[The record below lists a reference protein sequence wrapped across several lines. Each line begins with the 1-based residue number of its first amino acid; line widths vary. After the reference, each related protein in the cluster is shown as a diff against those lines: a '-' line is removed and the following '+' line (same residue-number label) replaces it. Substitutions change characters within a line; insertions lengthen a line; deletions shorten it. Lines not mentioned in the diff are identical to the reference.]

1 MMAGETILVIDDEQ
15 SILDLISAYLRREGY
30 RVLTAQ
36 DGING
41 LKLAQSS
48 RPDIVILD
56 IMLPGM
62 DGIDVLREL
71 RRTASTYVIM
81 LSAKS
86 EETDR
91 IVGLTLGADDYVTK
105 PFSPRELV
113 ARVKAALR
121 RLNAPPS
128 TIAAPPVLEFRR
140 LRIDAGRR
148 QVWKD
153 NQPVELTEIEFDIL
167 WTLARH
173 RGLVLT
179 RQQILSHVWGE
190 DYYGE
195 ERVVDVHIGKIR
207 RKLEDNPDQPS
218 LIVTVRGVGYRFED
232 KEREP

>member
-1 MMAGETILVIDDEQ
+1 MAGETILVIDDEQ
-15 SILDLISAYLRREGY
+15 NILDLISAYLRREGY

-36 DGING
+36 DGVNG

-71 RRTASTYVIM
+71 RRTSNAYVIM

-91 IVGLTLGADDYVTK
+91 VVGLTLGADDYVTK

-121 RLNAPPS
+121 RLSAPTP
-128 TIAAPPVLEFRR
+128 TITAPAVLEFRR
-140 LRIDAGRR
+140 LRVDAGRR

-153 NQPVELTEIEFDIL
+153 NQPVELTEVEFDIL
-167 WTLARH
+167 WVLARH

-190 DYYGE
+190 NYYGE

-207 RKLEDNPDQPS
+207 RKLEDDPDQPRF
-218 LIVTVRGVGYRFED
+218 IVTVRGVGYRFDAE
-232 KEREP
+232 ELRT

>member
-1 MMAGETILVIDDEQ
+1 MAGETILVIDDEQ

-36 DGING
+36 DGISG
-41 LKLAQSS
+41 LKLAQSG

-71 RRTASTYVIM
+71 RRTSSTYVIM
-81 LSAKS
+81 LSAKT

-121 RLNAPPS
+121 RLSAPAP
-128 TIAAPPVLEFRR
+128 TITAPEALEFRR
-140 LRIDAGRR
+140 LRIDPGRR

-153 NQPVELTEIEFDIL
+153 GQPIELTEIEFDLL
-167 WTLARH
+167 WVLARH

-179 RQQILSHVWGE
+179 RQQLLSHVWGE

-207 RKLEDNPDQPS
+207 RKLEDNPDQPRF
-218 LIVTVRGVGYRFED
+218 IVTVRGVGYRFEEE
-232 KEREP
+232 ERE

>member
-1 MMAGETILVIDDEQ
+1 MAGETILVIDDEQ
-15 SILDLISAYLRREGY
+15 NILDLIGAYLRREGY

-36 DGING
+36 DGVNG
-41 LKLAQSS
+41 LKLAQSG

-56 IMLPGM
+56 VMLPGM

-71 RRTASTYVIM
+71 RRTSSTYVIM
-81 LSAKS
+81 LSARS

-121 RLNAPPS
+121 RLSAPAS
-128 TIAAPPVLEFRR
+128 TIAAPAALEFRR

-167 WTLARH
+167 WALARH

-179 RQQILSHVWGE
+179 RQQILSQVWGE

-207 RKLEDNPDQPS
+207 RKLEDDPDQPS
-218 LIVTVRGVGYRFED
+218 FIVTVRGVGYRFEEQ
-232 KEREP
+232 EREL